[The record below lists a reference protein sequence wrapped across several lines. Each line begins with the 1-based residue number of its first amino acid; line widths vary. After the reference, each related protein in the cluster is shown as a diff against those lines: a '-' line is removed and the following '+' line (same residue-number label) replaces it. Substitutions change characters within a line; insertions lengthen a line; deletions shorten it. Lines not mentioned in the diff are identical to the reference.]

1 MSNYFTLDNGEAV
14 FLEEHV
20 ANSPGSP
27 NCPLTLVALHGLG
40 GGGYF
45 FAGIGRSLASRVR
58 VFSPDMPGSGFS
70 RRGERPISFDRFA
83 DIVVQLIERKTSG
96 PVALMGHSMGT
107 ITALK
112 VYARIP
118 DRIGSMIFVGGLP
131 APLPEVQDRLRGL
144 AALARSAGMAAVA
157 ATVVPVVFARRSLA
171 VIPEKVAMFQRL
183 VAHSDVEGYAETAL
197 ALAQASATNVIPRVR
212 VPCLC
217 VTGSEDRYAPPA
229 AARAFADSIPVAA
242 NRELADCGHMPFFET
257 PDAYNDIVQ
266 SFLCEPT

>member
-1 MSNYFTLDNGEAV
+1 MSDYLTLDNGETV
-14 FLEEHV
+14 FLEEHG
-20 ANSPGSP
+20 AASPGSP
-27 NCPLTLVALHGLG
+27 LTFVALHGLG

-58 VFSPDMPGSGFS
+58 VFILDMPGSGFS

-83 DIVVQLIERKTSG
+83 DVVVQLIERKTSG
-96 PVALMGHSMGT
+96 PVALLGHSMGT

-112 VYARIP
+112 VCARIP

-157 ATVVPVVFARRSLA
+157 ATVVPVVFAGRSLDA
-171 VIPEKVAMFQRL
+171 IPDKVSMFQRL
-183 VAHSDVEGYAETAL
+183 LAHSDVEGYAETAL
-197 ALAQASATNVIPRVR
+197 ALAGASAADVIPRVR

-217 VTGSEDRYAPPA
+217 VTGAEDRYAPPA
-229 AARAFADSIPVAA
+229 AVRAFADFIPAA
-242 NRELADCGHMPFFET
+242 VYRELADCGHMPFFEV
-257 PDAYNDIVQ
+257 PDAFGEIVQ
-266 SFLCEPT
+266 SFLREAK